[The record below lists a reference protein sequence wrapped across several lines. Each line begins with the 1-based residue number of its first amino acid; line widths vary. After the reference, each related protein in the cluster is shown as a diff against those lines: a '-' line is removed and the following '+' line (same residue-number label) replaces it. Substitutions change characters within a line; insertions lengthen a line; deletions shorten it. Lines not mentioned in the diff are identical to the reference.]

1 MQGHSWNLLFL
12 SGKKNHVLF
21 VVLILAPHDLPD
33 VQALLLTLC
42 LHHRVLP
49 VAVHLSQLWGQSQRN
64 RARSQSWS

>member
-12 SGKKNHVLF
+12 SGKKKNHALF
-21 VVLILAPHDLPD
+21 VAVILAPHNLPD

-49 VAVHLSQLWGQSQRN
+49 VAVHLS
-64 RARSQSWS
+64 